1 MSRALDLG
9 PGLQF
14 LFQMLNFMVYVVS
27 TVFCGHLGT
36 VELAASKVLSE
47 ATLPDRLPPISL
59 PCLLLGT
66 HS

>member
-36 VELAASKVLSE
+36 VELAAVTLSV
-47 ATLPDRLPPISL
+47 AVSTARTFSPG
-59 PCLLLGT
+59 LLGEDT
-66 HS
+66 A